1 MSHSVVP
8 PFPRALRHRILSA
21 LVAASA
27 IAAAPGSPLQPQTA
41 SIEIDAGTQEG
52 RISPLLY
59 GQFAEFMFEG
69 IKGGLHAELIRN
81 RSFEEPPNAI
91 GISRHW
97 ERYPD
102 DRNDD
107 YAISFHW
114 DQEVAYPMQAPS
126 EGLIGGHS
134 LRVQLRPGVIARH
147 GVHQARMP
155 ITSGLDYRGYLWIRA
170 DSFKGDVR
178 VALEADV
185 TGGQIYDEAHIVR
198 GRRRLEAISV
208 HVEAGRQ

>member
-41 SIEIDAGTQEG
+41 SIEIDAGTEEG
-52 RISPLLY
+52 RLSPLLY

-91 GISRHW
+91 GLSRHW
-97 ERYPD
+97 DRYPD

-114 DQEVAYPMQAPS
+114 DQERAYPKHGA
-126 EGLIGGHS
+126 
-134 LRVQLRPGVIARH
+134 LRSAGRRALTAGPASPRRDARH
-147 GVHQARMP
+147 GVHQARIP
-155 ITSGLDYRGYLWIRA
+155 
-170 DSFKGDVR
+170 VR
-178 VALEADV
+178 QASIIAV
-185 TGGQIYDEAHIVR
+185 TCGSRPTRSTA
-198 GRRRLEAISV
+198 A
-208 HVEAGRQ
+208 

>member
-81 RSFEEPPNAI
+81 RSFEESPNAI
-91 GISRHW
+91 GISRYW

-114 DQEVAYPMQAPS
+114 DAGGGLSDAAPVGRADRRALAACPAPSRRDRRGMASTRRAYPSRQAS
-126 EGLIGGHS
+126 T
-134 LRVQLRPGVIARH
+134 IADTC
-147 GVHQARMP
+147 G
-155 ITSGLDYRGYLWIRA
+155 SGRTRSRA
-170 DSFKGDVR
+170 TCEWRSK
-178 VALEADV
+178 
-185 TGGQIYDEAHIVR
+185 QM
-198 GRRRLEAISV
+198 
-208 HVEAGRQ
+208 